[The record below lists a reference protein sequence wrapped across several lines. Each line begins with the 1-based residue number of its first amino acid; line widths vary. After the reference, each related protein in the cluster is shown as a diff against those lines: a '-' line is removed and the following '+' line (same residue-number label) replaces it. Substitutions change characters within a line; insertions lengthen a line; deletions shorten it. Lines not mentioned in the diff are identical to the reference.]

1 MHIKQLASRVKN
13 AFECEA
19 VDENGDVT
27 SGKVNIV
34 VNRLAARTID
44 QADFKE
50 KLKKGDDSLE
60 DMVNVLIEH
69 NCIAEWDV
77 FEDEAHTVPYP
88 ITTSN
93 ILDQPFDFVAGLIN
107 AVTEK
112 LFPNMMRAT
121 NSPDGSAQTD
131 KLASAARATLPDTD

>member
-1 MHIKQLASRVKN
+1 M
-13 AFECEA
+13 
-19 VDENGDVT
+19 
-27 SGKVNIV
+27 NIV

-77 FEDEAHTVPYP
+77 FEDVEFYGLLKCDELPNHIGVSVLHNTVLGQSAKEAV
-88 ITTSN
+88 
-93 ILDQPFDFVAGLIN
+93 
-107 AVTEK
+107 
-112 LFPNMMRAT
+112 
-121 NSPDGSAQTD
+121 
-131 KLASAARATLPDTD
+131 